1 MEQLEMW
8 TLLPGDSPV
17 RTSVTRTPVPRGS
30 MVQGVDS
37 SSRCS
42 ESSARLD
49 RLGLSLRTH
58 LRCALEAQ
66 TGYSMSWKDRATPA
80 GRSWWVLGM
89 SSHPTD
95 ETASGLLPT
104 PNTPNGG
111 RRVSKN
117 AEWKGT
123 TAYLDGK
130 KQQVGLETA
139 LLGHLPTPA
148 TRDYKDCGAPEEM
161 RRKSPQTS
169 QLLLAEKLP
178 TPTALEYGS
187 NQGGAAGRVGEKRPS
202 LRLML
207 TPTAKANLNS
217 ASMDKWAGARAL
229 REMMESLGVG
239 GTVALAHIYEWMM
252 GYPRGWLD
260 SGSKPTE
267 TP

>member
-8 TLLPGDSPV
+8 TSLPGDSPA
-17 RTSVTRTPVPRGS
+17 RTSVTRTPVPRGL
-30 MVQGVDS
+30 MVQGADS
-37 SSRCS
+37 SSSCS

-66 TGYSMSWKDRATPA
+66 TGYSMNWKDTATPA

-95 ETASGLLPT
+95 GTASGLLPT
-104 PNTPNGG
+104 PASQSQSGG
-111 RRVSKN
+111 VRWEGGAGARRMLK
-117 AEWKGT
+117 E
-123 TAYLDGK
+123 
-130 KQQVGLETA
+130 VGL
-139 LLGHLPTPA
+139 HPLPTPA
-148 TRDYKDCGAPEEM
+148 ARDYKDCGGPAEM
-161 RRKSPQTS
+161 RRKSPHTS

-178 TPTALEYGS
+178 S
-187 NQGGAAGRVGEKRPS
+187 
-202 LRLML
+202 LML

-239 GTVALAHIYEWMM
+239 GTVALARIYQWMM

>member
-1 MEQLEMW
+1 VEQLEMW
-8 TLLPGDSPV
+8 TSSQGDSPA

-30 MVQGVDS
+30 MVQGADS
-37 SSRCS
+37 SSSCS

-66 TGYSMSWKDRATPA
+66 TGYSMNWKDRATPA

-95 ETASGLLPT
+95 GTASGL
-104 PNTPNGG
+104 
-111 RRVSKN
+111 
-117 AEWKGT
+117 
-123 TAYLDGK
+123 
-130 KQQVGLETA
+130 
-139 LLGHLPTPA
+139 LPTPA
-148 TRDYKDCGAPEEM
+148 TRDYKDCGAPAEM

-178 TPTALEYGS
+178 TPSASEYGT

-207 TPTAKANLNS
+207 TPTSTANLNS
-217 ASMDKWAGARAL
+217 PSMDKWAGARAL